1 VAAYW
6 RNDLPVLL
14 IHDVDPAWET
24 HEIDEAFAWARRLE
38 SAMLGEGHS
47 VDVVPIFVDDLTT
60 RLTGYDPDRFIV
72 FNACEALPGQPHS
85 EAEVARVLERMHFA
99 YTGSPPE
106 TLALAWDKPTVKRRL
121 VARGVPTP
129 AWRVF
134 ESADPDGW
142 DRFPAI
148 VKPAR
153 EHCSCGVTRESVVVT
168 PKALSE
174 RIAYVLATYHQPA
187 LVEQFIDGREF
198 HVTMWGNGLLQMLPP
213 AEMDFAAFDDVRDR
227 LCTFD
232 SKHVPGSSHYDLI
245 ELRLPAALDSAQLR
259 VLEQTANNAYRA
271 VGCRDY
277 ARVDVRLADDTFYV
291 LDVNP
296 NSDLGADTSTALA
309 AELVGYSYGALASR
323 LVNLALLRHPVVLGS
338 VLAAQV

>member
-1 VAAYW
+1 MAAYW
-6 RNDLPVLL
+6 RTDLPVLL

-24 HEIDEAFAWARRLE
+24 HEIDEAFAWAQRLE
-38 SAMLGEGHS
+38 AAMLGEGHS
-47 VDVVPIFVDDLTT
+47 VDVVPIFVDDLAT

-72 FNACEALPGQPHS
+72 FNGCEALPGQPHS
-85 EAEVARVLERMHFA
+85 EAEVARTLEQMRFA

-106 TLALAWDKPTVKRRL
+106 TIELAWDKPTVKNL
-121 VARGVPTP
+121 LAARGVPTP

-153 EHCSCGVTRESVVVT
+153 EHCSYGVTRDSVVT
-168 PKALSE
+168 NPHDLCE
-174 RIAYVLATYHQPA
+174 RIGYVLATYRQPA
-187 LVEQFIDGREF
+187 LVEEFIDGREF
-198 HVTMWGNGLLQMLPP
+198 HVTLWGNGLLQMLPP
-213 AEMDFAAFDDVRDR
+213 AEMDFAAFADVHDR

-245 ELRLPAALDSAQLR
+245 ELKLPADLDGDQLR
-259 VLEQTANNAYRA
+259 VLEQTACNAYRA

-277 ARVDVRLADDTFYV
+277 ARVDVRLTNGTFFV
-291 LDVNP
+291 LDINP

-323 LVNLALLRHPVVLGS
+323 LVNLALLRHPRLLGA
-338 VLAAQV
+338 L